1 MGATGAQGVQG
12 VAGPTGAQGPTGTVA
27 VATVSNTSTGNTIS
41 TTVNAITGAT
51 VPIINSSSLTVSND
65 SLTAIINGVSS
76 NTVNLSA
83 FNWALKG
90 NAGTTASNFVGTT
103 DNNPLYIKTN
113 NNRIA
118 YFPTGTT
125 GNILIGANTS
135 VPSGTD
141 NLLLGNNTGV
151 AGITG
156 NSNVGLGTN
165 VLFNNGS
172 GAFNTGVGRSALLG
186 NTSGSFNTAVG
197 TQSMAANTSGNHNTV
212 MGDFAL
218 SGDVSGSNNVA
229 IGTNALLLNTSGSNN
244 VSLGYDAGSQNTGS
258 GNVFIGYTAGDLE
271 TGSNKLYIANT
282 GTSTPLLYGDFINRH
297 LTVNDSLTSKY
308 LQMTNG
314 ANNGY
319 ILQSDANG
327 NATWANPNTIT
338 TAATVSNTISGNTI
352 STTVNGTTGT
362 AVTVP
367 NIYTADGTL
376 TANRTVT
383 MGADN
388 LTFSSTSGN
397 FNFTTSGGNV
407 LMGQSVT
414 APATGNNIV
423 MGMSNSSTGGYGAA
437 VFGNANSSTGTST
450 LVAGYQN
457 TASGGGAVVTGNSST
472 ASGSDAVAMGSSLTA
487 SGNNSAAFGSSNLAS
502 GASSTAMGSA
512 SVASGYISAAIGY
525 GDSAKGDYSF
535 ATGRS
540 TIAASYNEASFG
552 ADNTT
557 YTPSSAT
564 AWVATD
570 RLFGVGNGQTT
581 ASRSDALVIL
591 KNGNTGIGLSSPAAI
606 LDVTGTAAGTSSLEL
621 RSGNSGGSSSSNQI
635 LFGYNSSSNYMHAIK
650 SRHNSGGATGNAID
664 FYLWNQGTDAN
675 GTVGTKAAVT
685 IDGNYRGMLG
695 VGTTTPKSEVHIS
708 DGSTSLKAVTDAGGY
723 GASLLITDNNIP
735 RIYFEAAAQGT
746 DQKMM
751 GLTLLNQVLSIGTLN
766 DNASAW
772 QKQYIFSAN
781 RSGYVGVNTGTP
793 DTNFVVVGAIKM
805 VDGNQGTGK
814 IMLSDANGVAKWV
827 NPNTITT
834 ATTVSNTSSANTLST
849 TVNGVTGATVPI
861 INTNVLSLSGNN
873 LTSTING
880 VASNALNV
888 GTIAWALT
896 GNTGTTATSYNDASA
911 QTNNFMGT
919 TDNQPVEIFTNSS
932 ANNNKTDIKLYTAT
946 STGAAVT
953 TPSDILHIRRN
964 GATGVNY
971 PQVASFALG
980 KNGSSINSET
990 DLAIKLG
997 NGGVYVPDVTVLTLR
1012 SNGNVVLGS
1021 GDGTGSPVGNILR
1034 GPNAGSGSTAGGNLT
1049 LNAGYAFGG
1058 GAGGSVFIN
1067 GGTTGTG
1074 TNGNV
1079 YIRGGYTSPNE
1090 GAVYLND
1097 DHSGSTFINAA
1108 GGIVTVGNTSPGV
1121 AQVNIN
1127 NGLVVDRA
1135 SLNNGS
1141 FSNTDATT
1149 TGNALTF
1156 GYTSGEGIAS
1166 NRANATAGTN
1176 QYGLDF
1182 YTNFT
1187 RRVSI
1192 SQAGNM
1198 GIGTAN
1204 PGDKLEV
1211 SGNILLSAGAT
1222 RTIYTPNPA
1231 AGTSAN
1237 DLNINAGSTPVFGS
1251 YCTNGGNV
1259 NITAGNTNCAG
1270 SQAGGNIT
1278 FTAGRNAW
1286 NNGSNANALNG
1297 DIVFYGGA
1305 ANVGT
1310 SYTTQEYM
1318 RVNGTSGLVTM
1329 STGNTATTLRVTST
1343 SSDPNGAIDVII
1355 PTTNSACNTCSELL
1369 EFHKSDGTYLGGIV
1383 ANLSGNSVAYNTTS
1397 DERIKTN
1404 IVPTHYGVSDLMKIS
1419 VKDYN
1424 RIGDQGKTLELGFIA
1439 QDLYKVLP
1447 QVVTVGGA
1455 DPKVEPWQVDYGRVT
1470 PLLVKSI
1477 QDLKMEIEQLKAENQ
1492 QLKSSDDKQNETIK
1506 AQQKQIDAMKAENGT
1521 VKSDIDKMKASIET
1535 LQQILGAKAQK

>member
-1 MGATGAQGVQG
+1 MGYW
-12 VAGPTGAQGPTGTVA
+12 
-27 VATVSNTSTGNTIS
+27 
-41 TTVNAITGAT
+41 
-51 VPIINSSSLTVSND
+51 SLT
-65 SLTAIINGVSS
+65 
-76 NTVNLSA
+76 
-83 FNWALKG
+83 G
-90 NAGTTASNFVGTT
+90 NAGTTSSNFVGTT
-103 DNNPLYIKTN
+103 DNNPLYFRTN
-113 NNRIA
+113 NQR
-118 YFPTGTT
+118 TGYLPNSTT
-125 GNILIGANTS
+125 GNLAFGYS
-135 VPSGTD
+135 SGLSTGT
-141 NLLLGNNTGV
+141 NNINLGNFSGNNGGSGSSNIGIGPSTLFSNTTGSGNV
-151 AGITG
+151 AIGQSSLVFNQGGTG
-156 NSNVGLGTN
+156 N
-165 VLFNNGS
+165 
-172 GAFNTGVGRSALLG
+172 
-186 NTSGSFNTAVG
+186 TAMG
-197 TQSMAANTSGNHNTV
+197 TQAMAANTSGSYNTV
-212 MGDFAL
+212 MGDAAL
-218 SGDVSGSNNVA
+218 SGDVSGSNNTA

-282 GTSTPLLYGDFINRH
+282 GTATPLLYGDFTNKH

-314 ANNGY
+314 ATNGY

-327 NATWANPNTIT
+327 NATWVNP
-338 TAATVSNTISGNTI
+338 ATSVVVAGTGLSYSGNT
-352 STTVNGTTGT
+352 
-362 AVTVP
+362 
-367 NIYTADGTL
+367 L
-376 TANRTVT
+376 
-383 MGADN
+383 
-388 LTFSSTSGN
+388 
-397 FNFTTSGGNV
+397 
-407 LMGQSVT
+407 
-414 APATGNNIV
+414 
-423 MGMSNSSTGGYGAA
+423 NS
-437 VFGNANSSTGTST
+437 
-450 LVAGYQN
+450 LW
-457 TASGGGAVVTGNSST
+457 
-472 ASGSDAVAMGSSLTA
+472 TA
-487 SGNNSAAFGSSNLAS
+487 SGNNIYNNN
-502 GASSTAMGSA
+502 TAN
-512 SVASGYISAAIGY
+512 V
-525 GDSAKGDYSF
+525 
-535 ATGRS
+535 
-540 TIAASYNEASFG
+540 
-552 ADNTT
+552 
-557 YTPSSAT
+557 
-564 AWVATD
+564 
-570 RLFGVGNGQTT
+570 
-581 ASRSDALVIL
+581 
-591 KNGNTGIGLSSPAAI
+591 GIGVTSPLYP
-606 LDVTGTAAGTSSLEL
+606 LDVTGTSSGTNSMLL
-621 RSGNSGGSSSSNQI
+621 RSGNTNASSSSSQI
-635 LFGYNSSSNYMHAIK
+635 LLGYNGGANYMHAIK

-664 FYLWNQGTDAN
+664 FYLWNQGTDAA

-723 GASLLITDNNIP
+723 GASLLITDNVIP

-861 INTNVLSLSGNN
+861 INTNVLSVSGTS

-880 VASNALNV
+880 VASNALNLNGV
-888 GTIAWALT
+888 DWTLT
-896 GNTGTTATSYNDASA
+896 GNSGTTSTSYNDASA

-919 TDNQPVEIFTNSS
+919 TDNQPVEVYTNSS
-932 ANNNKTDIKLYTAT
+932 ANNNKTDIKLYTST

-953 TPSDILHIRRN
+953 APSDILHIRRN
-964 GATGVNY
+964 GTTGVNY

-980 KNGSSINSET
+980 KNGSSIASET

-1021 GDGTGSPVGNILR
+1021 GDGTGTPVGNILR
-1034 GPNAGSGSTAGGNLT
+1034 GPNAGTGNTAGGNLT

-1067 GGTTGTG
+1067 GGTTGSG

-1079 YIRGGYTSPNE
+1079 YIRGGYTNPNE

-1108 GGIVTVGNTSPGV
+1108 GGIVTIGNASPGV

-1141 FSNTDATT
+1141 LTNTDATT

-1166 NRANATAGTN
+1166 NRASATAGNN

-1198 GIGTAN
+1198 GVGTAN

-1237 DLNINAGSTPVFGS
+1237 DLNITGGSTPIFGS
-1251 YCTNGGNV
+1251 YPTAGGNV
-1259 NITAGNTNCAG
+1259 NITAGNTNNAG
-1270 SQAGGNIT
+1270 GQSGGNIV
-1278 FTAGRNAW
+1278 FTTGRNAW
-1286 NNGSNANALNG
+1286 NNGSNPSAYHG
-1297 DIVFYGGA
+1297 DIIFYGGA
-1305 ANVGT
+1305 LNTAT

-1318 RVNGTSGLVTM
+1318 RVNGTTGLVTM
-1329 STGNTATTLRVTST
+1329 STGNTQTTLKVSST
-1343 SSDPNGAIDVII
+1343 SSDPNGVIDVII
-1355 PTTNSACNTCSELL
+1355 PTTNSSCNTCSELL

-1383 ANLSGNSVAYNTTS
+1383 ANLSANTVAYNLSS
-1397 DERIKTN
+1397 DERLKTN
-1404 IVPTHYGVSDLMKIS
+1404 IVPTHYGINDVMKIS

-1424 RIGDQGKTLELGFIA
+1424 RISDPGKTLELGFIA
-1439 QDLYKVLP
+1439 QDIYKVLP

-1455 DPKVEPWQVDYGRVT
+1455 DPRTEPWQVDYGKVA

-1492 QLKSSDDKQNETIK
+1492 QLKSSDDRQNEMIK
-1506 AQQKQIDAMKAENGT
+1506 AQQKQIDAMKAENGA